1 MYVHVSPGT
10 YKIYRTRKQRRAK
23 SDSFFLYELSDF
35 ALLFTQGRPRPE
47 SSVGALRFD
56 STMFISAA
64 KEITFGQTF
73 FVKWHIFLLIS
84 DIHGLSY

>member
-64 KEITFGQTF
+64 KEITF
-73 FVKWHIFLLIS
+73 FVNWHIFLLIS